1 MGNEGKITLEE
12 ALRMLAAAKL
22 HIAEQQQE
30 LKSKDAVISEKDLKI
45 ITQISLL
52 NQKNKELEAEKK
64 EKEDL
69 RMEYLRLQ
77 EKLSS
82 LLTHRFCS
90 HSEKADKQPLLF
102 DFEDED
108 LIPSDPETAETVA
121 GEGPYREIKV
131 REYIRRKCG
140 RKAIDDSTPTKQIY
154 HDIPE
159 EEKVCACGCRLKKV
173 GENSTKRLRIIPA
186 KMYAVE
192 DIYPKYACPNCEGS
206 GDEDNPVFRQ
216 APAAKYFIPKSIA
229 TNELLAYVMTNKFC
243 EHMPFYRQE
252 KAFERRCITVTRADM
267 SNWQEQIYERLKPL
281 DSLIMEHIKTG
292 TTMNMDETTV
302 RVLKYKNRTENE
314 NRKKSYV
321 WLGTGGPK
329 NKKAVIYR
337 YYESR
342 NAKFIKP
349 FINGFKGW
357 LQTDEYP
364 GYETALKEH
373 SLLYPDDKIIHVAC
387 LAHVRRKFFDASLNG
402 KSPGAGKAVKYIQLI
417 YKKEEELIEMNLPP
431 EELVSKR
438 KELIKPVFDE
448 FHEWLLEMEPKVP
461 PTLKFGRAINY
472 ALSSWQHL
480 LNYLDCPD
488 LFVDNSIAERS
499 IKPFV
504 IGRKNWLFSGSEKGA
519 ESSCFLFTLIENAKY
534 YHLDPYEY
542 LRCVFDQSV
551 NCQTKKDFEKLL
563 PWNISISAFHEE
575 GTWKNDT
582 QEVKN

>member
-1 MGNEGKITLEE
+1 
-12 ALRMLAAAKL
+12 MLAAAKL

-45 ITQISLL
+45 STQISLL
-52 NQKNKELEAEKK
+52 NQKSKELEAEKK
-64 EKEDL
+64 EKEEL

-77 EKLSS
+77 EELSS

-186 KMYAVE
+186 KMYAIE

-216 APAAKYFIPKSIA
+216 APAARYFIPKSIA

-314 NRKKSYV
+314 NRKKSYI
-321 WLGTGGPK
+321 WLGIGGPK
-329 NKKAVIYR
+329 DKKAVIYR

-373 SLLYPDDKIIHVAC
+373 SLLYPDDKIIHAAC

-575 GTWKNDT
+575 GIWKNDT

>member
-1 MGNEGKITLEE
+1 MGNEGEITLEE
-12 ALRMLAAAKL
+12 ALKMLAAAKL
-22 HIAEQQQE
+22 QIAEQQQE

-45 ITQISLL
+45 STQISLL

-64 EKEDL
+64 EKEEL
-69 RMEYLRLQ
+69 RIENLRLQ
-77 EKLSS
+77 EELSS
-82 LLTHRFCS
+82 QLTHRFCS
-90 HSEKADKQPLLF
+90 HSEKADNQPFLF

-108 LIPSDPETAETVA
+108 LIPSDSEIAETVA
-121 GEGPYREIKV
+121 GEGPYKEIKV

-186 KMYAVE
+186 KMYAIE

-216 APAAKYFIPKSIA
+216 AP
-229 TNELLAYVMTNKFC
+229 
-243 EHMPFYRQE
+243 
-252 KAFERRCITVTRADM
+252 
-267 SNWQEQIYERLKPL
+267 
-281 DSLIMEHIKTG
+281 
-292 TTMNMDETTV
+292 
-302 RVLKYKNRTENE
+302 
-314 NRKKSYV
+314 
-321 WLGTGGPK
+321 
-329 NKKAVIYR
+329 
-337 YYESR
+337 
-342 NAKFIKP
+342 
-349 FINGFKGW
+349 
-357 LQTDEYP
+357 
-364 GYETALKEH
+364 
-373 SLLYPDDKIIHVAC
+373 
-387 LAHVRRKFFDASLNG
+387 
-402 KSPGAGKAVKYIQLI
+402 AVKYIQLI

-438 KELIKPVFDE
+438 KELIKPIFDE
-448 FHEWLLEMEPKVP
+448 FHKWLLEMEPKVP

-504 IGRKNWLFSGSEKGA
+504 IDRKNWLFSGSEKGA

-551 NCQTKKDFEKLL
+551 NCQTKKDYEKLL

-575 GTWKNDT
+575 GTWKNDA
-582 QEVKN
+582 

>member
-1 MGNEGKITLEE
+1 
-12 ALRMLAAAKL
+12 MLAAAKL

-45 ITQISLL
+45 STQISLL

-64 EKEDL
+64 EKEEL

-77 EKLSS
+77 EELSS

-108 LIPSDPETAETVA
+108 LIPSDSETAETVA
-121 GEGPYREIKV
+121 GEGPYKEIKV

-302 RVLKYKNRTENE
+302 RVLKYKNQTENE

-321 WLGTGGPK
+321 WLGIGGPK

-373 SLLYPDDKIIHVAC
+373 NLLYPDDKIIHVAC
-387 LAHVRRKFFDASLNG
+387 LAHARRKFFDASLNG

-417 YKKEEELIEMNLPP
+417 YKKEEELIEMNLSP

-563 PWNISISAFHEE
+563 PWNISISAFHEK
-575 GTWKNDT
+575 GIWKNDT

>member
-1 MGNEGKITLEE
+1 
-12 ALRMLAAAKL
+12 MLAAAKL

-45 ITQISLL
+45 STQISLL

-108 LIPSDPETAETVA
+108 LIPSDSETAETVA

-186 KMYAVE
+186 KMYAIE

-373 SLLYPDDKIIHVAC
+373 NLLYPDDKIIHVAC

-417 YKKEEELIEMNLPP
+417 YKKEEELIEMNLSP

-575 GTWKNDT
+575 GIWKNDA
-582 QEVKN
+582 QGVKN

>member
-1 MGNEGKITLEE
+1 MGNEGEITLEE
-12 ALRMLAAAKL
+12 ALKMLAAAKL
-22 HIAEQQQE
+22 QIAEQQQE

-45 ITQISLL
+45 STQISLL

-64 EKEDL
+64 EKEEL
-69 RMEYLRLQ
+69 RIENLRLQ
-77 EKLSS
+77 EELSS
-82 LLTHRFCS
+82 QLTHRFCS
-90 HSEKADKQPLLF
+90 HSEKADNQPFLF
-102 DFEDED
+102 DFESED
-108 LIPSDPETAETVA
+108 LIPSDSEIAETVA
-121 GEGPYREIKV
+121 GEGPYKEIKV

-216 APAAKYFIPKSIA
+216 APAVKYFIPKSIA

-267 SNWQEQIYERLKPL
+267 SNWQEQIYKRLKPL

-302 RVLKYKNRTENE
+302 RVLKYKNQTENE
-314 NRKKSYV
+314 NRKKSYI
-321 WLGTGGPK
+321 WLGIGGPK
-329 NKKAVIYR
+329 DKKAVIYR

-342 NAKFIKP
+342 NAKFIRP

-364 GYETALKEH
+364 GYETSIKEH
-373 SLLYPDDKIIHVAC
+373 NLLYPDDKIIHVAC

-448 FHEWLLEMEPKVP
+448 FHKWLLEMESKVP

-551 NCQTKKDFEKLL
+551 NCQTKKDYEKLL

-575 GTWKNDT
+575 GTWKNDA
-582 QEVKN
+582 

>member
-12 ALRMLAAAKL
+12 ALKMLAAAKL

-45 ITQISLL
+45 STQISLL

-64 EKEDL
+64 EKEEL

-77 EKLSS
+77 EELSS

-108 LIPSDPETAETVA
+108 LIPSDSETAETVA
-121 GEGPYREIKV
+121 GEGPYKEIKV

-186 KMYAVE
+186 KMYAIE

-267 SNWQEQIYERLKPL
+267 SNWQEQIYKRLKPL

-302 RVLKYKNRTENE
+302 RVLKYKNQTENE

-321 WLGTGGPK
+321 WLGIGGPK

-373 SLLYPDDKIIHVAC
+373 NLLYPDDKIIHVAC

-575 GTWKNDT
+575 GIWKNDT

>member
-1 MGNEGKITLEE
+1 MGNEWKITLEE
-12 ALRMLAAAKL
+12 ALKMLAAAKL

-45 ITQISLL
+45 STQISLL

-77 EKLSS
+77 EELSS

-186 KMYAVE
+186 KMYAIE

-216 APAAKYFIPKSIA
+216 APAVRYFIPKSIA

-302 RVLKYKNRTENE
+302 RVLKYKNQTENE

-321 WLGTGGPK
+321 WLGIGGPK

-373 SLLYPDDKIIHVAC
+373 NLLYPDDKIIHVAC

-417 YKKEEELIEMNLPP
+417 YKKEEELIEMNLSP

-472 ALSSWQHL
+472 ALSSWRHL

-575 GTWKNDT
+575 GTWKNDA

>member
-1 MGNEGKITLEE
+1 MGNEGEITLEE
-12 ALRMLAAAKL
+12 ALKMLAAAKL
-22 HIAEQQQE
+22 QIAEQQQE

-45 ITQISLL
+45 STQVSLL

-64 EKEDL
+64 EKEEL
-69 RMEYLRLQ
+69 RIENLRLQ
-77 EKLSS
+77 EELSS
-82 LLTHRFCS
+82 QLTHRFCS
-90 HSEKADKQPLLF
+90 HSEKADNQPFLF

-108 LIPSDPETAETVA
+108 LIPSDSEIAETVA
-121 GEGPYREIKV
+121 GEGPYKEIKV

-186 KMYAVE
+186 KMYAIE

-216 APAAKYFIPKSIA
+216 ASAVKYFIPKSIA

-267 SNWQEQIYERLKPL
+267 SNWQEQIYKRLKPL

-302 RVLKYKNRTENE
+302 SVLKYKNQTENE
-314 NRKKSYV
+314 NRKKSYI
-321 WLGTGGPK
+321 WLGIGGPK
-329 NKKAVIYR
+329 DKKAVIYR

-364 GYETALKEH
+364 GYETSIKEH
-373 SLLYPDDKIIHVAC
+373 NLLYPDDKIIHVAC
-387 LAHVRRKFFDASLNG
+387 LAHVRRKFFDATLNG

-448 FHEWLLEMEPKVP
+448 FHKWLLEMEPKVP

-499 IKPFV
+499 I
-504 IGRKNWLFSGSEKGA
+504 
-519 ESSCFLFTLIENAKY
+519 
-534 YHLDPYEY
+534 
-542 LRCVFDQSV
+542 
-551 NCQTKKDFEKLL
+551 
-563 PWNISISAFHEE
+563 
-575 GTWKNDT
+575 
-582 QEVKN
+582 

>member
-1 MGNEGKITLEE
+1 MGNAGEITLEE
-12 ALRMLAAAKL
+12 ALKMLAAAKL
-22 HIAEQQQE
+22 QIAEQQQE

-45 ITQISLL
+45 STQISLL

-64 EKEDL
+64 EKEEL
-69 RMEYLRLQ
+69 RIENLRLQ
-77 EKLSS
+77 EELSS
-82 LLTHRFCS
+82 QLTHRFCS

-102 DFEDED
+102 DFEDEN
-108 LIPSDPETAETVA
+108 LIPSDSEIAETVA
-121 GEGPYREIKV
+121 GEGPYKEIKV

-173 GENSTKRLRIIPA
+173 GENATKRLRIIPA

-216 APAAKYFIPKSIA
+216 ASAVKYFIPKSIA

-252 KAFERRCITVTRADM
+252 KAFERRCITVSRADM
-267 SNWQEQIYERLKPL
+267 SNWQEQIYKKLKPL

-292 TTMNMDETTV
+292 TAMNMDETTV
-302 RVLKYKNRTENE
+302 RVLKYKDQTENE
-314 NRKKSYV
+314 NRQKSYI
-321 WLGTGGPK
+321 WLGIGGPK

-357 LQTDEYP
+357 LQTDEYS

-373 SLLYPDDKIIHVAC
+373 NLLYPDDKIIHVAC

-438 KELIKPVFDE
+438 KELIKPIFDE
-448 FHEWLLEMEPKVP
+448 FHKWLLEMEPKVP

-551 NCQTKKDFEKLL
+551 NCQTKKDYEKLL

-575 GTWKNDT
+575 GTWKNDA
-582 QEVKN
+582 

>member
-1 MGNEGKITLEE
+1 
-12 ALRMLAAAKL
+12 MLAAAKL

-45 ITQISLL
+45 STQISLL

-77 EKLSS
+77 EELSS

-186 KMYAVE
+186 KMYAIE

-216 APAAKYFIPKSIA
+216 APAARYFIPKSIA

-302 RVLKYKNRTENE
+302 RVLKYKNRIENE

-329 NKKAVIYR
+329 NKKAVVYR

-373 SLLYPDDKIIHVAC
+373 NLLYPDDKIIHVAC

-417 YKKEEELIEMNLPP
+417 YKKEEELIEMNLSP

>member
-1 MGNEGKITLEE
+1 
-12 ALRMLAAAKL
+12 MLAAAKL

-45 ITQISLL
+45 STQISLL

-64 EKEDL
+64 EKEEL

-77 EKLSS
+77 EELSS

-186 KMYAVE
+186 KMYAIE

-216 APAAKYFIPKSIA
+216 APAARYFIPKSIA

-321 WLGTGGPK
+321 WLGIGGPK

-373 SLLYPDDKIIHVAC
+373 NLLYPDDKIIHVAC

-417 YKKEEELIEMNLPP
+417 YKKEEELIEMNLSP

>member
-1 MGNEGKITLEE
+1 
-12 ALRMLAAAKL
+12 MLAAAKL

-45 ITQISLL
+45 STQISLL

-64 EKEDL
+64 EKEEL

-108 LIPSDPETAETVA
+108 LIPSDSETAETVA

-186 KMYAVE
+186 KMYAIE

-216 APAAKYFIPKSIA
+216 APAARYFIPKSIA

-321 WLGTGGPK
+321 WLGIGGPK
-329 NKKAVIYR
+329 NKKAVVYR

-373 SLLYPDDKIIHVAC
+373 NLLYPDDKIIHVAC

-448 FHEWLLEMEPKVP
+448 FHKWLLEMEPKVP

-575 GTWKNDT
+575 GTWKNDA

>member
-1 MGNEGKITLEE
+1 
-12 ALRMLAAAKL
+12 MLAAAKL

-45 ITQISLL
+45 STQISLL

-77 EKLSS
+77 EELSS

-108 LIPSDPETAETVA
+108 LIPSDSETAETVA

-186 KMYAVE
+186 KMYAIE

-321 WLGTGGPK
+321 WLGIGGPK

-373 SLLYPDDKIIHVAC
+373 NLLYPDDKIIHAAC

-417 YKKEEELIEMNLPP
+417 YKKEEELIEMNLSP

-575 GTWKNDT
+575 GTWKNDA

>member
-1 MGNEGKITLEE
+1 
-12 ALRMLAAAKL
+12 MLAAAKL

-45 ITQISLL
+45 STQISLL

-64 EKEDL
+64 EKEEL

-77 EKLSS
+77 EELSS

-108 LIPSDPETAETVA
+108 LTPSDSETAETVA

-186 KMYAVE
+186 KMYAIE

-216 APAAKYFIPKSIA
+216 APAARYFIPKSIA

-321 WLGTGGPK
+321 WLGIGGPK

-373 SLLYPDDKIIHVAC
+373 SLLYPDDKIIHAAC

-575 GTWKNDT
+575 GTWKNDA
-582 QEVKN
+582 QEGKRQTSTPYE

>member
-1 MGNEGKITLEE
+1 
-12 ALRMLAAAKL
+12 
-22 HIAEQQQE
+22 
-30 LKSKDAVISEKDLKI
+30 
-45 ITQISLL
+45 
-52 NQKNKELEAEKK
+52 
-64 EKEDL
+64 
-69 RMEYLRLQ
+69 MEYLRLQ
-77 EKLSS
+77 EELSS

-108 LIPSDPETAETVA
+108 LIPSDSETAETVA

-186 KMYAVE
+186 KMYAIE

-216 APAAKYFIPKSIA
+216 APAVRYFIPKSIA

-321 WLGTGGPK
+321 WLGIGGPK
-329 NKKAVIYR
+329 NKKAVVYR

-373 SLLYPDDKIIHVAC
+373 NLLYPDDKIIHVAC
-387 LAHVRRKFFDASLNG
+387 LAHARRKFFDASLNG

-417 YKKEEELIEMNLPP
+417 YKKEEELIEMNLSP

-575 GTWKNDT
+575 GIWKNDT

>member
-12 ALRMLAAAKL
+12 ALKMLAAAKL
-22 HIAEQQQE
+22 QIAEQQQE

-45 ITQISLL
+45 NTQISLL
-52 NQKNKELEAEKK
+52 TQKDKELEAEKK
-64 EKEDL
+64 EKEEL
-69 RMEYLRLQ
+69 RIEYLRLQ
-77 EKLSS
+77 EELSS

-90 HSEKADKQPLLF
+90 HSEKADNQPFLF
-102 DFEDED
+102 DFEDEG
-108 LIPSDPETAETVA
+108 LIPSDSEIAETVA
-121 GEGPYREIKV
+121 GEGPYKEIKV

-216 APAAKYFIPKSIA
+216 APAVKYFIPKSIA

-267 SNWQEQIYERLKPL
+267 SNWQEQIYKRLKPL

-314 NRKKSYV
+314 NRQKSYI
-321 WLGTGGPK
+321 WLGIGGPK

-373 SLLYPDDKIIHVAC
+373 NLLYPDDKIIHVAC

-417 YKKEEELIEMNLPP
+417 YKKEEELIEMNLSP

-438 KELIKPVFDE
+438 KELIKPIFDE
-448 FHEWLLEMEPKVP
+448 FHKWLLEMEPKVP
-461 PTLKFGRAINY
+461 PSLKFGKAINY

-480 LNYLDCPD
+480 LNYLECPD

-534 YHLDPYEY
+534 YHLNPYEY
-542 LRCVFDQSV
+542 LRCVFEQSV
-551 NCQTKKDFEKLL
+551 NCKTKRDFEKLL

-575 GTWKNDT
+575 GTWKNDA
-582 QEVKN
+582 

>member
-12 ALRMLAAAKL
+12 ALKMLAAAKL
-22 HIAEQQQE
+22 QIAEQQQE

-45 ITQISLL
+45 STQISLL

-69 RMEYLRLQ
+69 RIEYLRLQ
-77 EKLSS
+77 EELSS

-108 LIPSDPETAETVA
+108 LIPSDSEIAETVA
-121 GEGPYREIKV
+121 GEGPYKEIKV

-216 APAAKYFIPKSIA
+216 APAVKYFIPKSIA

-267 SNWQEQIYERLKPL
+267 SNWQEQIYKRLKPL
-281 DSLIMEHIKTG
+281 DSLIMKHIKTG

-314 NRKKSYV
+314 NRKKSYI
-321 WLGTGGPK
+321 WLGIGGPK

-373 SLLYPDDKIIHVAC
+373 NLLYPDDKIIHVAC

-438 KELIKPVFDE
+438 KELIKPIFDE
-448 FHEWLLEMEPKVP
+448 FHKWLLEMEPKVP

-534 YHLDPYEY
+534 YHLNPYEY

-551 NCQTKKDFEKLL
+551 NCQTKKDYEKLL
-563 PWNISISAFHEE
+563 PWNISISSFHEE
-575 GTWKNDT
+575 GTWKNDA
-582 QEVKN
+582 

>member
-1 MGNEGKITLEE
+1 
-12 ALRMLAAAKL
+12 MLAAAKL

-45 ITQISLL
+45 STQISLL
-52 NQKNKELEAEKK
+52 TQKNKELEAEKK

-69 RMEYLRLQ
+69 RIENLWLQ
-77 EKLSS
+77 EELSS

-108 LIPSDPETAETVA
+108 LIPSDSETAETVA
-121 GEGPYREIKV
+121 GEGPYKEIKV

-186 KMYAVE
+186 KMYAIE

-267 SNWQEQIYERLKPL
+267 SNWQEQIYKRLKPL

-302 RVLKYKNRTENE
+302 RVLKYKNQTENE

-321 WLGTGGPK
+321 WLGIGGPK

-373 SLLYPDDKIIHVAC
+373 NLLYPDDKIIHVAC

-575 GTWKNDT
+575 GIWKNDA

>member
-1 MGNEGKITLEE
+1 MGNEWKITLEE
-12 ALRMLAAAKL
+12 ALKMLAAAKL

-45 ITQISLL
+45 STQISLL

-77 EKLSS
+77 EELSS

-216 APAAKYFIPKSIA
+216 APAVKYFIPKSIA

-302 RVLKYKNRTENE
+302 RVLKYKNQTENE

-321 WLGTGGPK
+321 WLGIGGPK

-373 SLLYPDDKIIHVAC
+373 NLLYPDDKIIHVAC

-417 YKKEEELIEMNLPP
+417 YKKEEELIEMNLSP

-472 ALSSWQHL
+472 ALSSWRHL

-575 GTWKNDT
+575 GTWKNDA

>member
-1 MGNEGKITLEE
+1 
-12 ALRMLAAAKL
+12 MLAAAKL

-45 ITQISLL
+45 STQISLL

-64 EKEDL
+64 EKEEL

-77 EKLSS
+77 EELSS

-108 LIPSDPETAETVA
+108 LIPSDSETAETVA

-186 KMYAVE
+186 KMYAIE

-321 WLGTGGPK
+321 WLGIGGPK

-373 SLLYPDDKIIHVAC
+373 NLLYPDDKIIHVAC

-417 YKKEEELIEMNLPP
+417 YKKEEELIEMNLSP

-575 GTWKNDT
+575 GIWKNDA

>member
-1 MGNEGKITLEE
+1 
-12 ALRMLAAAKL
+12 MLAAAKL

-45 ITQISLL
+45 STQISLL

-108 LIPSDPETAETVA
+108 LIPSDSETAETVA

-186 KMYAVE
+186 KMYAIE

-216 APAAKYFIPKSIA
+216 APAARYFIPKSIA

-321 WLGTGGPK
+321 WLGIGGPK
-329 NKKAVIYR
+329 NKKAVVYR

-373 SLLYPDDKIIHVAC
+373 NLLYPDDKIIHVAC

-448 FHEWLLEMEPKVP
+448 FHKWLLEMEPKVP

-575 GTWKNDT
+575 GTWKNDA

>member
-1 MGNEGKITLEE
+1 
-12 ALRMLAAAKL
+12 MLAAAKL

-45 ITQISLL
+45 STQISLL

-64 EKEDL
+64 EKEEL

-77 EKLSS
+77 EELSS

-108 LIPSDPETAETVA
+108 LIPSDSETAETVA

-186 KMYAVE
+186 KMYAIE

-216 APAAKYFIPKSIA
+216 APAARYFIPKSIA

-321 WLGTGGPK
+321 WLGIGGPK
-329 NKKAVIYR
+329 NKKAVVYR

-417 YKKEEELIEMNLPP
+417 YKKEEELIEMNLSP

-575 GTWKNDT
+575 GTWKNDA

>member
-1 MGNEGKITLEE
+1 MGNEGEITLEE
-12 ALRMLAAAKL
+12 ALKMLAAAKL
-22 HIAEQQQE
+22 QIAEQQQE

-45 ITQISLL
+45 STQISLL

-64 EKEDL
+64 EKEEL
-69 RMEYLRLQ
+69 RIENLRLQ
-77 EKLSS
+77 EELSS
-82 LLTHRFCS
+82 QLAHRFCS
-90 HSEKADKQPLLF
+90 HSEKADNQPFLF

-108 LIPSDPETAETVA
+108 LIPSDSEIAETVA
-121 GEGPYREIKV
+121 CEGPYKEIKV

-173 GENSTKRLRIIPA
+173 GENSTKHLRIIPA

-216 APAAKYFIPKSIA
+216 ASAVKYFIPKSIA

-252 KAFERRCITVTRADM
+252 KAFERRCITVSRADM
-267 SNWQEQIYERLKPL
+267 SNWQEQIYTKLKPL

-302 RVLKYKNRTENE
+302 RILKYKDQTENE
-314 NRKKSYV
+314 NRQKSYI
-321 WLGTGGPK
+321 WLGIGGPK

-357 LQTDEYP
+357 LQTDEYL

-373 SLLYPDDKIIHVAC
+373 NLLYPDDKIIHVAC

-438 KELIKPVFDE
+438 KELIKPIFDE
-448 FHEWLLEMEPKVP
+448 FHKWLLEMEPKVP

-480 LNYLDCPD
+480 LNYFDCPD

-551 NCQTKKDFEKLL
+551 NCQTKKDYEKLL

-575 GTWKNDT
+575 GTWKNDA
-582 QEVKN
+582 

>member
-1 MGNEGKITLEE
+1 
-12 ALRMLAAAKL
+12 MLAAAKL

-45 ITQISLL
+45 STQISLL
-52 NQKNKELEAEKK
+52 TQKNKELEAEKK

-69 RMEYLRLQ
+69 RIENLWLQ
-77 EKLSS
+77 EELSS

-186 KMYAVE
+186 KMYAIE

-216 APAAKYFIPKSIA
+216 APAARYFIPKSIA

-267 SNWQEQIYERLKPL
+267 SNWQEQIYKRLKPL

-321 WLGTGGPK
+321 WLGIGGPK

-373 SLLYPDDKIIHVAC
+373 NLLYPDDKIIHVAC

-575 GTWKNDT
+575 GIWKNDT

>member
-1 MGNEGKITLEE
+1 
-12 ALRMLAAAKL
+12 MLAAAKL

-77 EKLSS
+77 EELSS

-108 LIPSDPETAETVA
+108 LIPSDSETAETVA

-186 KMYAVE
+186 KMYAIE

-321 WLGTGGPK
+321 WLGIGGPK

-373 SLLYPDDKIIHVAC
+373 NLLYPDDKIIHVAC
-387 LAHVRRKFFDASLNG
+387 LAHARRKFFDASLNG

-551 NCQTKKDFEKLL
+551 NCQTKKDFEKLF

-575 GTWKNDT
+575 GTWKNDA

>member
-45 ITQISLL
+45 STQISLL

-77 EKLSS
+77 EELSS

-108 LIPSDPETAETVA
+108 LIPSDSETAETVA

-186 KMYAVE
+186 KMYAIE

-321 WLGTGGPK
+321 WLGIGGPK

-373 SLLYPDDKIIHVAC
+373 NLLYPDDKIIHAAC

-417 YKKEEELIEMNLPP
+417 YKKEEELIEMNLSP

-575 GTWKNDT
+575 GTWKNDA

>member
-1 MGNEGKITLEE
+1 
-12 ALRMLAAAKL
+12 MLAAAKL

-45 ITQISLL
+45 STQISLL

-64 EKEDL
+64 EKEEL

-321 WLGTGGPK
+321 WLGIGGPK

-373 SLLYPDDKIIHVAC
+373 NLLYPDDKIIHAAC

-417 YKKEEELIEMNLPP
+417 YKKEEELIEMNLSP

-472 ALSSWQHL
+472 ALSSWKHL

-563 PWNISISAFHEE
+563 PWNISISDFHEE
-575 GTWKNDT
+575 GTWKNDA

>member
-1 MGNEGKITLEE
+1 
-12 ALRMLAAAKL
+12 MLAAAKL

-45 ITQISLL
+45 STQISLL
-52 NQKNKELEAEKK
+52 NQKSKELEAEKK

-77 EKLSS
+77 EELSS

-108 LIPSDPETAETVA
+108 LIPSDSETAETVA

-302 RVLKYKNRTENE
+302 RVLKYKNQTENE

-321 WLGTGGPK
+321 WLGIGGPK

-373 SLLYPDDKIIHVAC
+373 NLLYPDDKIIHVAC
-387 LAHVRRKFFDASLNG
+387 LAHARRKFFDASLNG

-417 YKKEEELIEMNLPP
+417 YKKEEELIEMNLSP

-575 GTWKNDT
+575 GIWKNDT

>member
-1 MGNEGKITLEE
+1 MGNEWKITLEE
-12 ALRMLAAAKL
+12 ALKMLAAAKL

-45 ITQISLL
+45 STQISLL

-77 EKLSS
+77 EELSS

-186 KMYAVE
+186 KMYAIE

-216 APAAKYFIPKSIA
+216 APAVKYFIPKSIA

-302 RVLKYKNRTENE
+302 RVLKYKNQTENE

-321 WLGTGGPK
+321 WLGIGGPK

-373 SLLYPDDKIIHVAC
+373 NLLYPDDKIIHVAC

-417 YKKEEELIEMNLPP
+417 YKKEEELIEMNLSP

-472 ALSSWQHL
+472 ALSSWRHL

-575 GTWKNDT
+575 GTWKNDA

>member
-45 ITQISLL
+45 STQISLL

-77 EKLSS
+77 EELSS

-108 LIPSDPETAETVA
+108 LIPSDSETAETVA

-186 KMYAVE
+186 KMYAIE

-373 SLLYPDDKIIHVAC
+373 NLLYPDDKIIHVAC
-387 LAHVRRKFFDASLNG
+387 LAYVRRKFFDASLNG

-417 YKKEEELIEMNLPP
+417 YKKEEELIEMNLSP

-575 GTWKNDT
+575 GTWKNDA